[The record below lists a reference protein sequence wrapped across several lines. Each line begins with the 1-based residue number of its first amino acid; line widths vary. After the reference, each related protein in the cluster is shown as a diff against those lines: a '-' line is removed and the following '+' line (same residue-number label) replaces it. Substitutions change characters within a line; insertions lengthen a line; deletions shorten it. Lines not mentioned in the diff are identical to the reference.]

1 MTAMIRT
8 KNLSPI
14 SQRPNGELSWLGR
27 VKLNSTCSVVSS
39 SKMNLIAADIFSVQA
54 SFCDY
59 YSIITKTDESGDDSE
74 DVVDDDRDR
83 DLLLFWNL
91 MCESEEA
98 SEELSA
104 TDSSEEDSSEE
115 DSSEDAT

>member
-1 MTAMIRT
+1 M
-8 KNLSPI
+8 
-14 SQRPNGELSWLGR
+14 
-27 VKLNSTCSVVSS
+27 
-39 SKMNLIAADIFSVQA
+39 

-59 YSIITKTDESGDDSE
+59 NSIITKTDESGDDESE

-83 DLLLFWNL
+83 DLLFLNL

-104 TDSSEEDSSEE
+104 TDSSE
-115 DSSEDAT
+115 DAT